1 MMFEFQYWAK
11 RFHWIIA
18 LIFVAMLYNLG
29 GWGPLETSEARYAE
43 IGKEMAVSGDMIHPR
58 LLGIQHFHKP
68 PVTYM
73 ITAAGIKIWGANSFA
88 VRFFLQIA
96 FIIQLMMV
104 FHLAKLLLKDQS
116 KALLA
121 ALIYGTMPLVLMSVR
136 NLTTDAF
143 LNTFEILA
151 MLLAAHYYA
160 KNQVRYLYLFAVA
173 VSLAFLTKGPVGL
186 ILPLLLIYPIKRRFA
201 KQTMKWN
208 FHHLGAFF
216 TFIILGSSWYVL
228 LILEDKR
235 FFDYFFL
242 KHTVER
248 FANAN
253 SFSRSEPWWY
263 YLVFMT
269 LAVLPWSAFLIAKG
283 KSLIKKRRV
292 NFIRTWTLLGIILPL
307 IFFSLSSSKLILYVL
322 PLTSPMA
329 ILCSFLYFE
338 LNKKGKSN
346 WSIVFGIFQ
355 IILALI
361 LIALPIIDRKTNFS
375 AELDVF
381 AFGWIIAVLLLLFI
395 KRISQIRMAAL
406 SVAMIL
412 FFVPAS
418 THYFENNETS
428 ANGTSEVADFVRS
441 KKLEDC
447 HLLVYNRLLPSLSF
461 QLDKKLI
468 FLNNGEFLLQRE
480 TLFEKDESWK
490 KNLIDITNDSELAYL
505 KQLLEEPCIMVT
517 HKTIKE
523 ENALW
528 LKNRFHN
535 HEKIGKWVIY
545 YN

>member
-73 ITAAGIKIWGANSFA
+73 ITAAGIKIWGTNSFA

-96 FIIQLMMV
+96 FIIQLIMV
-104 FHLAKLLLKDQS
+104 FHLAKLLLKDRS

-160 KNQVRYLYLFAVA
+160 KNQVRYLYLFATA
-173 VSLAFLTKGPVGL
+173 LSLAFLTKGPVGL
-186 ILPLLLIYPIKRRFA
+186 LLPLLIIYPVKRMLPQQPA
-201 KQTMKWN
+201 KWSL
-208 FHHLGAFF
+208 HHLGALI
-216 TFIILGSSWYVL
+216 TFLVMGSSWYVL

-269 LAVLPWSAFLIAKG
+269 IAILPWSAFLITKG
-283 KSLIKKRRV
+283 KSLIKKGESDFARV
-292 NFIRTWTLLGIILPL
+292 WGLFGIIIPL

-322 PLTSPMA
+322 PLTSPIA

-338 LNKKGKSN
+338 LSESGKKK
-346 WSIVFGIFQ
+346 WSILFGVFQ
-355 IILALI
+355 LI
-361 LIALPIIDRKTNFS
+361 IALLLIVLPVIDRHTTFS
-375 AELDVF
+375 AGTTIF
-381 AFGWIIAVLLLLFI
+381 AAIWIFSLLLLLLS
-395 KRISQIRMAAL
+395 KRMSQIRIAAL
-406 SVAMIL
+406 SVGMIL
-412 FFVPAS
+412 FLNPAS
-418 THYFENNETS
+418 THYLERNETAS
-428 ANGTSEVADFVRS
+428 NGTSELADLIRS
-441 KKLEDC
+441 RQLEDC

-461 QLDKKLI
+461 QLDKEI
-468 FLNNGEFLLQRE
+468 VFLNNGEKLLQRE
-480 TLFEKDESWK
+480 TLFEKDLSWK
-490 KNLIDITNDSELAYL
+490 KNLIDFTNEAELAYL
-505 KQLLEEPCIMVT
+505 KQLLKEPCVLVT
-517 HKTIKE
+517 YKKIKE
-523 ENALW
+523 ENAVW
-528 LKNRFHN
+528 LKSSFQN
-535 HEKIGKWVIY
+535 HEKKGKWEIY
-545 YN
+545 YH